1 MAGKSP
7 YSKGAPLD
15 RALRMAL
22 RDTADKL
29 CALRLTGEAKT
40 LAAGLSQ
47 GLEALLE

>member
-1 MAGKSP
+1 M
-7 YSKGAPLD
+7 
-15 RALRMAL
+15 
-22 RDTADKL
+22 ADKL